1 MMRLVIVK
9 EMMSLNLKIDRH
21 SPFCLS
27 KRRLGYGKVE
37 GICKDDNDP
46 TPCQLVV
53 ENKNKTTILK
63 IGFTARWYCHFSELI
78 IDAVKVLSLTMI
90 KQLRDTDKVYQLFVL
105 GIGKT
110 RLSRL
115 KL

>member
-1 MMRLVIVK
+1 
-9 EMMSLNLKIDRH
+9 MSLNLKIDRH

-27 KRRLGYGKVE
+27 KSRLGYGKVE
-37 GICKDDNDP
+37 GICEDDNYP

-53 ENKNKTTILK
+53 ENKNKTPILN
-63 IGFTARWYCHFSELI
+63 IGFTAHWYCNFSEQI
-78 IDAVKVLSLTMI
+78 IDAIKVMSLTTI